1 LIQSQA
7 KERQRVISRFIRLA
21 YRTGFALLILGLPV
35 SATGQPASSS
45 ETSPLDIDES
55 TMEEVLV
62 LGVDDCGAWPVAHH
76 LALVCYY
83 AVLKQ
88 NRLNQFRKLR
98 ARKFVDCLVC
108 KGPSCSLRELPSEAK
123 SEKLI
128 CTRLFTTPKRLARLS
143 VRDDDSELLIVD
155 YRFDVSSRGR
165 IENVQITYLDSDLS
179 EEAVW
184 ELLNEGIKKTRYE
197 PLRFNGS
204 TFELIDLEDGFILE
218 RY

>member
-1 LIQSQA
+1 VVSQ
-7 KERQRVISRFIRLA
+7 FIRLA
-21 YRTGFALLILGLPV
+21 CRTGYALLLLGLPAIG
-35 SATGQPASSS
+35 ATSQPASSS
-45 ETSPLDIDES
+45 ETSPFDIDDS

-62 LGVDDCGAWPVAHH
+62 LGIDDCGAWPIAHH

-83 AVLKQ
+83 AELKR
-88 NRLNQFRKLR
+88 NRLNQLRKLR
-98 ARKFVDCLVC
+98 AQKFVDCLVC
-108 KGPSCSLRELPSEAK
+108 KDSSCSLRELPREAK
-123 SEKLI
+123 SEKLT
-128 CTRLFTTPKRLARLS
+128 CHRLFTTPKRLAKLR
-143 VRDDDSELLIVD
+143 VHIEDSDLLIVD

-179 EEAVW
+179 EETVQ
-184 ELLNEGIKKTRYE
+184 ELLNEGVKKTRYE